1 MMAQVLDPV
10 WIPLPDGARLA
21 ARVWLPEGALDSA
34 PPCPTILEAI
44 PYRRREGTLT
54 VDHPRYDYWARQGFA
69 GVRVDL
75 RGSGDSDGVLTDEYL
90 RQEQDDDL
98 TVIEWIAGQPWSNG
112 RVGMIGYSWGG
123 FAGLQVAARRP
134 PALGAVVTVNS
145 TVRRYTDDCHYVGGA
160 VNAHDMLSWATT
172 MLVFDARPPDPE
184 IVGERWRQMWD
195 QRLDVTPPMIEP
207 WLGHQLED
215 DYWRHGSVAFDYE
228 AVACPVLAVGGWS
241 DPYRNAVLDLL
252 EHLNGPAFGLIGPWA
267 HGYPHITK
275 PGPQV
280 GFLSECARFF
290 GRYLRDDANGYD
302 GEPALRAYV
311 QDYDEPAAYQPRRS
325 GRWVSLAAWPSAE
338 RLADH
343 HRLRPGTLAPTAP
356 DPAGQ
361 QHVCSPQDTG
371 LTAGS
376 WCPYGGPS
384 QPLEQ
389 TPDDKRSLCF
399 DTAPLQDPVDMLGF
413 PRLRLQIAADRPQ
426 AVLVARLCDIAPTGA
441 SLLVTR
447 GVLSLTHRCRHDALT
462 PLQPGTRV
470 DVELRLDCAGH
481 RFAPGHRIRLAV
493 SSTYWPWVWPTPEAA
508 TLTLSLDT
516 AELELPL
523 LGAHGSADL
532 GRLEQIGEI
541 ATQPLAPSA
550 QTQTQTQ
557 AQTVHRAA
565 EEATAALIS
574 QPDFLAGR
582 IRITELGLEVEDW
595 GENTYRIRSDD
606 PLSAEVR
613 CRRRAVLARP
623 GWETQVEAEATMT
636 GTASEFV
643 VQTELRARHNGE
655 TVATRHFTTRVPRFG

>member
-1 MMAQVLDPV
+1 MAQVLDPV
-10 WIPLPDGARLA
+10 WIPLPDGTRLA
-21 ARVWLPEGALDSA
+21 ARVWLPDGAFDGASGQ
-34 PPCPTILEAI
+34 PCPTILEAI
-44 PYRRREGTLT
+44 PYRRREGTLI

-75 RGSGDSDGVLTDEYL
+75 RGSGDSDGRLTDEYL
-90 RQEQDDDL
+90 KQEQDDDL
-98 TVIEWIAGQPWSNG
+98 AVLEWIASQPWSNG

-184 IVGERWRQMWD
+184 IVGQRWRQMWE

-207 WLGHQLED
+207 WLSHQLED
-215 DYWRHGSVAFDYE
+215 DYWRHGSVAFDYK
-228 AVACPVLAVGGWS
+228 AVTCPVLAVGGWS

-252 EHLNGPAFGLIGPWA
+252 ENLDGQAFGLIGPWA
-267 HGYPHITK
+267 HGYPHITD
-275 PGPQV
+275 PGPQI

-302 GEPALRAYV
+302 SEPALRAYQ
-311 QDYDEPAAYQPRRS
+311 QDYDQPAAYQPRRS
-325 GRWVSLAAWPSAE
+325 GRWVSLAAWPPAE
-338 RLADH
+338 PRTQH
-343 HRLRPGTLAPTAP
+343 HRLGPGRLASTPPDTPPDTAV
-356 DPAGQ
+356 Q
-361 QHVCSPQDTG
+361 QRVSSPQDTG
-371 LTAGS
+371 LGAGS

-389 TPDDKRSLCF
+389 TPDDERSLCF
-399 DTAPLQDPVDMLGF
+399 DTAPLPDPVEILGF
-413 PRLRLQIAADRPQ
+413 PRLRLRVAADRPE
-426 AVLVARLCDIAPTGA
+426 AVLASRLCDIAPTGD

-447 GVLSLTHRCRHDALT
+447 GVLSLTHRRGHDALT
-462 PLQPGTRV
+462 SVQPGTPV
-470 DVELRLDCAGH
+470 DIELRLDCAGH

-493 SSTYWPWVWPTPEAA
+493 SSTYWPWVWPTAEAT
-508 TLTLSLDT
+508 TLELSLDT

-523 LGAHGSADL
+523 LGAHGPADL
-532 GRLEQIGEI
+532 GRPEPVSEI
-541 ATQPLAPSA
+541 ATEPVASSHR
-550 QTQTQTQ
+550 TQTIRRADGQ
-557 AQTVHRAA
+557 APA
-565 EEATAALIS
+565 ELIS
-574 QPDFLAGR
+574 QPDFLPGR

-595 GENTYRIRSDD
+595 GENTYRIRSGD

-623 GWETQVEAEATMT
+623 GWETRVEAEATMT
-636 GTASEFV
+636 ATAAEFLV
-643 VQTELRARHNGE
+643 RTELRARHNGE
-655 TVATRHFTTRVPRFG
+655 PVATRHFTTRVARGG